1 MIAGASDQTPAVTPH
16 RAGGVLTSLQAG
28 RALAAL
34 AVVFHH
40 ANLSATNLIG
50 DPPGFAP
57 MLGYGSIGVDFFFVL
72 SGFIIY
78 HSSVGYRSD
87 RHWITG
93 FLIRRAIRIYV
104 PYWPV
109 GIGLAIMYTLMPGF
123 VSGDRPFSWLSTIT
137 LLPTSKLPALI
148 PAWTLQHE
156 VFFYLVFALL
166 VWMRGLWIGLAVWAA
181 VMAFLMWPNGPEGN
195 VALASMNMEF
205 IAGIL
210 AAYLVIRERVPH
222 LLSALLGIGLVAT
235 YFIGGPNTNSL
246 VFGLGVAC
254 LVALVT
260 SLERGGAL
268 RIGGIPL
275 LLGNASYAI
284 YLVHNPLLALTT
296 RASIRIGGGWWLAMV
311 LGILASIVA
320 GLAYYFLYEKPGLRL
335 AQRWLLGQRS
345 PSLPAR
351 RSDIVAEGTQRAERP

>member
-1 MIAGASDQTPAVTPH
+1 MTADASDQTPAVTPH
-16 RAGGVLTSLQAG
+16 HAGGVLTSLQAG

-50 DPPGFAP
+50 GAPGFAP
-57 MLGYGSIGVDFFFVL
+57 MLGYGAIGVDFFFVL

-104 PYWPV
+104 PYWPI
-109 GIGLAIMYTLMPGF
+109 GIGLAIVYTVMPSFGN
-123 VSGDRPFSWLSTIT
+123 GDRPFSWLSTLT
-137 LLPTSKLPALI
+137 LMPTSDLPALI

-166 VWMRGLWIGLAVWAA
+166 VWMRRLWIGLAVWAV

-195 VALASMNMEF
+195 VALASMNIEF
-205 IAGIL
+205 IAGIV
-210 AAYLVIRERVPH
+210 AAHLVLRQRVPH
-222 LLSALLGIGLVAT
+222 VISAVLGIGIIAT
-235 YFIGGPNTNSL
+235 YFICGPSTNSL
-246 VFGLGVAC
+246 VFGLGIAC
-254 LVALVT
+254 LVALAA

-268 RIGGIPL
+268 RIGGIPV
-275 LLGNASYAI
+275 LLGNGSYAI
-284 YLVHNPLLALTT
+284 YLVHNPLLGLTT
-296 RASIRIGGGWWLAMV
+296 RVSIRMGGGWWLAMA
-311 LGILASIVA
+311 LGIVASIAA
-320 GLAYYFLYEKPGLRL
+320 GLVYYFLYEKPALRL
-335 AQRWLLGQRS
+335 AQRWLLGQR
-345 PSLPAR
+345 PSSVPAR
-351 RSDIVAEGTQRAERP
+351 SHDIVVEGWRRPERP